1 MKRRKRG
8 YPCVRV
14 VPTLVYR
21 RIPVVCDLMPGLEVG
36 EVGQRGKPSVSKK
49 TKKWNGMCNARKK
62 KKKKKKNRRITGRF
76 RGKHPW
82 ICFQPVVA
90 VGTCD
95 WEVVGVLDRALR
107 PAGRPSQT
115 KIGPADG
122 CNV

>member
-49 TKKWNGMCNARKK
+49 TKNNPYQKLSEFFPSIS
-62 KKKKKKNRRITGRF
+62 RI
-76 RGKHPW
+76 
-82 ICFQPVVA
+82 
-90 VGTCD
+90 
-95 WEVVGVLDRALR
+95 
-107 PAGRPSQT
+107 
-115 KIGPADG
+115 
-122 CNV
+122 